1 MKRGKMYLLRF
12 SQVLER
18 KAFIRMRVCVRTCDC
33 CPELFQ
39 TRSSIFAC
47 NTARPTNAGSE
58 LERKKDVRGRHS
70 ANISIVSG
78 PSFSPLLLHT
88 FSLSLSFSFS
98 RVIFAI
104 HHSRFVY
111 ARVHTLNTHRVLNVR
126 RANGVATSLKNWGKS
141 RKDRGVSKGEKLRRN
156 CEGIFEF
163 LKRNPE
169 QNRLMIIADILLG
182 LQLAGF

>member
-12 SQVLER
+12 LQVLER

-33 CPELFQ
+33 CPEFFQ
-39 TRSSIFAC
+39 TRSSISAC

-78 PSFSPLLLHT
+78 PAFSPLLHT

-111 ARVHTLNTHRVLNVR
+111 ARVHTLNTHRVLN
-126 RANGVATSLKNWGKS
+126 AQASE
-141 RKDRGVSKGEKLRRN
+141 RGCHESEKLGKVEKRSESI
-156 CEGIFEF
+156 EG
-163 LKRNPE
+163 
-169 QNRLMIIADILLG
+169 
-182 LQLAGF
+182 